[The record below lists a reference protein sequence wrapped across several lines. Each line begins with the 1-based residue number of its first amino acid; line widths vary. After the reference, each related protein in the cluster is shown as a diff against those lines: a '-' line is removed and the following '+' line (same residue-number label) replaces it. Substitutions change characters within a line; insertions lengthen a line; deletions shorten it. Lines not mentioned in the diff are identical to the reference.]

1 MIHAGWMNL
10 TKERGE
16 RKVAKQSNKPQ
27 KDKRYWKLLF
37 GNWIAGHNSNT
48 ADSINVWYE
57 PTIQN

>member
-1 MIHAGWMNL
+1 MNL

-37 GNWIAGHNSNT
+37 GNWIAGNNSNT
-48 ADSINVWYE
+48 ADSINV
-57 PTIQN
+57 